1 VTEPTDDSRAIDP
14 LTRAAIAWVVRLR
27 SGEATKADLE
37 DLQQWRDQS
46 SDHDKAFR
54 QAAAL
59 WRDLK
64 QTADKLAERRQPARS
79 ALRTLH
85 PGSWSMS
92 RRAFVGSAVAA
103 SAAIYLAFDPP
114 MDLWPSL
121 SELTADYRT
130 DKGEKRELAIG
141 EGVTVT
147 LSTLTSLSVLS
158 PSQSEP
164 RIELISGEA
173 AISAKRRASEPL
185 IVQSLGARIVA
196 TQASFNIRCL
206 EGRGSATCLDGRL
219 DVEYERR
226 IVQLT
231 AGQQV
236 IFSPTNGLGSAEAAD
251 AETATAW
258 QHDLLIVR
266 DRPLAEV
273 VDEVNRYRPGHIIVT
288 NAALGRR
295 LVNGTF
301 HLERLDNFP
310 AQIRELF
317 GAGVHALPGGVVLL
331 T

>member
-1 VTEPTDDSRAIDP
+1 VTEPTDPSRDIDP
-14 LTRAAIAWVVRLR
+14 LTRTAIAWVVRLR
-27 SGEATKADLE
+27 SGVATKADLA

-46 SDHDKAFR
+46 PEHDKVFR
-54 QAAAL
+54 QAAVL

-64 QTADKLAERRQPARS
+64 QTADKLADERKPARS
-79 ALRTLH
+79 RFRGLH
-85 PGSWSMS
+85 PGSWSVS

-103 SAAIYLAFDPP
+103 SAAVYFAYDPP

-121 SELTADYRT
+121 GELTADYRT
-130 DKGEKRELAIG
+130 DKGEKRELALDP
-141 EGVTVT
+141 GVTVT
-147 LSTLTSLSVLS
+147 LGTLTSLSVLS
-158 PSQSEP
+158 SSQKDP
-164 RIELISGEA
+164 RLELISGEA
-173 AISAKRRASEPL
+173 AFSAKRRSREPL
-185 IVQSLGARIVA
+185 VVQVLGARIVA
-196 TQASFNIRCL
+196 TQASFNMRCVD
-206 EGRGSATCLDGRL
+206 GRGSATCLDGRL

-226 IVQLT
+226 LVELA

-236 IFSPTNGLGSAEAAD
+236 NFSRTNGLGLAEAAD
-251 AETATAW
+251 TESATAW
-258 QHDLLIVR
+258 QHELLIVR

-273 VDEVNRYRPGHIIVT
+273 VDEVNRYRAGRIIIT

-301 HLERLDNFP
+301 HLERLGNFP